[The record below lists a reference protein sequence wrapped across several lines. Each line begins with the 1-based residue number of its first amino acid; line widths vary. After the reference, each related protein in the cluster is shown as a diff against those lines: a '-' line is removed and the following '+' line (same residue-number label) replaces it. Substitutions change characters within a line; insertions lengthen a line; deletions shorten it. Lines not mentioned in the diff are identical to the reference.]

1 MRCWRGRAAFAREGN
16 NRVLTGQRNGRQ
28 LSESSEGVSEMKVGH
43 QNFRHLVSTG
53 VSRRTLLKTTGGGLG
68 LLLLQPG
75 ATAAQEEGSQLVIGA
90 NFVIQ
95 SLDPG
100 RSIETTT
107 NMINHSTYD
116 SLVTFDG
123 EDLTTPKPRLA
134 SEWTISEDGT
144 SYTFTLQPDVTFA
157 SGNPLT
163 SADVKWSFDRV
174 RNLQSNPLFLVEKI
188 TGVEAPDP
196 QTVVITLDTP
206 YPGILPILAS
216 PSLGILD
223 SALVSEN
230 GGTDAA
236 DAAETDT
243 AEEFLNSQSAGSGPY
258 MTTSYLP
265 DQEVVLERNPNY
277 WREPGAFDRIVIR
290 NITEAATQKLQI
302 EAGDIDIAT
311 GLSQDQV
318 PTMEGS
324 EGVTVNSSAAA
335 TTFYVLMNNNPDV
348 GGAFSNPLIQQAV
361 RYALKYDEILA
372 IAGPGATRLA
382 GIIPTVFPGA
392 LDPAEATVTDQEQA
406 RSLVSEAALDSV
418 TGQLSYASDSVIWG
432 VQMNVLAQKIQS
444 DLAEVGIELELDGLP
459 RTTALQKYRDAEN
472 QVGVWSWAADFPD
485 ASNFLVYLPGRTV
498 GTRAGW
504 PADASPETEALV
516 ALGEQAEATVD
527 DEERIELYQ
536 EVETTIREIG
546 PYAPLF
552 QPAVPYAFRSDLTGV
567 TFNSVW
573 GVDLYAVARTA

>member
-1 MRCWRGRAAFAREGN
+1 MSVQDEIAR
-16 NRVLTGQRNGRQ
+16 RVT
-28 LSESSEGVSEMKVGH
+28 SAGV
-43 QNFRHLVSTG
+43 N
-53 VSRRTLLKTTGGGLG
+53 RRTLLKTAGGGAG
-68 LLLLQPG
+68 LFLLHG
-75 ATAAQEEGSQLVIGA
+75 RSVTAQEGDAQLVIGA

-107 NMINHSTYD
+107 NMINHSVYD
-116 SLVTFDG
+116 SLITFDG
-123 EDLTTPKPRLA
+123 EDLTTPMPRLA
-134 SEWTISEDGT
+134 SEWTVSEDGT
-144 SYTFTLQPDVTFA
+144 TYTFTLQPDVTFA

-188 TGVEAPDP
+188 TSVEAPDP
-196 QTVVITLDTP
+196 QTVMITLGSP

-216 PSLGILD
+216 PSLGIID
-223 SALVSEN
+223 SVLVSEN

-243 AEEFLNSQSAGSGPY
+243 AEAFLNSQSAGSGPY
-258 MTTSYLP
+258 ALTSYLP
-265 DQEVVLERNPNY
+265 DQEVVLAKNANY
-277 WREPGAFDRIVIR
+277 WREAPAFDRIVIR
-290 NITEAATQKLQI
+290 NITEAATQKLQL
-302 EAGDIDIAT
+302 EGGDIDIAT

-318 PTMEGS
+318 PTMQGS
-324 EGVTVNSSAAA
+324 EGVTVNSSPAA
-335 TTFYVLMNNNPDV
+335 TTFYVLINNNPEV

-372 IAGPGATRLA
+372 LAGPGAIRLA

-392 LDPAEATVTDQEQA
+392 LDPAEATVTDQEMA
-406 RSLVSEAALDSV
+406 RSLISEAALDSV
-418 TGQLSYASDSVIWG
+418 TGELSYASDSTIWG

-444 DLAEVGIELELDGLP
+444 DLAEVGIELALDGLP
-459 RTTALQKYRDAEN
+459 RTTALQKYRDAQN

-485 ASNFLVYLPGRTV
+485 TSNFLVFLPGRTV

-504 PADASPETEALV
+504 PADYSDETEALV
-516 ALGEQAEATVD
+516 ALGNEAESTVD
-527 DEERIELYQ
+527 DAERVEMYHEIEN
-536 EVETTIREIG
+536 TIREIG

-552 QPAVPYAFRSDLTGV
+552 QPAVPYAFRSDLSGV

-573 GVDLYAVARTA
+573 GVDLYAVSRTA

>member
-1 MRCWRGRAAFAREGN
+1 MQA
-16 NRVLTGQRNGRQ
+16 NRRTMQ
-28 LSESSEGVSEMKVGH
+28 H
-43 QNFRHLVSTG
+43 IVSTE
-53 VSRRTLLKTTGGGLG
+53 VNRRTLLRTAGGGLG
-68 LLLLQPG
+68 LALLRG
-75 ATAAQEEGSQLVIGA
+75 APVAAQDDGAQLVIGA

-100 RSIETTT
+100 HSIETTT
-107 NMINHSTYD
+107 NMINHSVYD

-134 SEWTISEDGT
+134 MEWSVSEDGT

-223 SALVSEN
+223 SVLVKEH
-230 GGTDAA
+230 GGTAEA
-236 DAAETDT
+236 DAVETDT
-243 AEEFLNSQSAGSGPY
+243 AEEYLNGQSAGSGPY
-258 MTTSYLP
+258 ALSSYLP
-265 DQEVVLERNPNY
+265 DQEVVLVKNPNY
-277 WREPGAFDRIVIR
+277 WREAAAFDRIVIR
-290 NITEAATQKLQI
+290 NITEAATQKLQL
-302 EAGDIDIAT
+302 ESGDIDIAT

-318 PTMEGS
+318 ATMQSS
-324 EGVTVNSSAAA
+324 EGVTVNSAPAA
-335 TTFYVLMNNNPDV
+335 TTFYVLMNNNEEV
-348 GGAFSNPLIQQAV
+348 GGAFANPLIQQAV

-372 IAGPGATRLA
+372 LAGPGSTRLA

-392 LDPAEATVTDQEQA
+392 LDAAEATVTDQEKA

-418 TGQLSYASDSVIWG
+418 TGALSYASDSTIWG

-444 DLAEVGIELELDGLP
+444 DLAEVGIELSLDGLP
-459 RTTALQKYRDAEN
+459 RTTALQKYRDAQN

-498 GTRAGW
+498 GLRAGW
-504 PADASPETEALV
+504 PEDYSAETEALV
-516 ALGEQAEATVD
+516 ALGEKTEATVD
-527 DEERIELYQ
+527 DTARIDQYHEI
-536 EVETTIREIG
+536 ENTIREIG

-552 QPAVPYAFRSDLTGV
+552 QPAVPYAFASDLSGV

-573 GVDLYAVARTA
+573 GVDLYAVSRTA

>member
-1 MRCWRGRAAFAREGN
+1 MATIEIEKERMMS
-16 NRVLTGQRNGRQ
+16 VRQ
-28 LSESSEGVSEMKVGH
+28 
-43 QNFRHLVSTG
+43 QNIRHLVMTD
-53 VSRRTLLKTTGGGLG
+53 VSRRTLLKTTAGGLG
-68 LLLLQPG
+68 LSLLHRG
-75 ATAAQEEGSQLVIGA
+75 AVAAQDEGSQLIIGA

-116 SLVTFDG
+116 SLVTFEG
-123 EDLTTPKPRLA
+123 EDLTTPMPRLA
-134 SEWTISEDGT
+134 SEWTVSEDGK

-216 PSLGILD
+216 PSLAILD
-223 SALVSEN
+223 RALVSEN
-230 GGTDAA
+230 GGTDTA

-243 AEEFLNSQSAGSGPY
+243 AEEFLNGQSAGSGPY
-258 MTTSYLP
+258 MLTSYLP

-290 NITEAATQKLQI
+290 NITEAATQKLQV

-318 PTMEGS
+318 PTMQGS
-324 EGVTVNSSAAA
+324 EGVTVNSSPAA
-335 TTFYVLMNNNPDV
+335 TTFYLLMNNNPEV
-348 GGAFSNPLIQQAV
+348 GGAFSNPLVQQAV

-372 IAGPGATRLA
+372 IAGAGASRLA

-392 LDPAEATVTDQEQA
+392 LDPAEATVTDQEKA
-406 RSLVSEAALDSV
+406 RSLISEAALDAV

-459 RTTALQKYRDAEN
+459 QSTALQKYRDAKN
-472 QVGVWSWAADFPD
+472 QIGVWSWAADFPD
-485 ASNFLVYLPGRTV
+485 ASNFLVYMPGRTV

-504 PADASPETEALV
+504 PADASPEAEALV
-516 ALGEQAEATVD
+516 ETGEKAEATVD
-527 DEERIELYQ
+527 DEERIALYQ
-536 EVETTIREIG
+536 EVENTIREIG

-552 QPAVPYAFRSDLTGV
+552 QPAVPFAFRSDLSGV
-567 TFNSVW
+567 TYNSVW
-573 GVDLYAVARTA
+573 GVDLYAVTRSA

>member
-1 MRCWRGRAAFAREGN
+1 
-16 NRVLTGQRNGRQ
+16 
-28 LSESSEGVSEMKVGH
+28 
-43 QNFRHLVSTG
+43 
-53 VSRRTLLKTTGGGLG
+53 
-68 LLLLQPG
+68 
-75 ATAAQEEGSQLVIGA
+75 
-90 NFVIQ
+90 
-95 SLDPG
+95 
-100 RSIETTT
+100 
-107 NMINHSTYD
+107 MINHSTYD
-116 SLVTFDG
+116 SLVTFEG
-123 EDLTTPKPRLA
+123 EDLTTPMPRLA
-134 SEWTISEDGT
+134 SEWTVSEDGK

-174 RNLQSNPLFLVEKI
+174 HNLQSNPLFLVEKI

-196 QTVVITLDTP
+196 HTVVITLDTP

-236 DAAETDT
+236 DAADTDT
-243 AEEFLNSQSAGSGPY
+243 AEKFLNSQSAGSGPY
-258 MTTSYLP
+258 MLTSYLP

-277 WREPGAFDRIVIR
+277 WREPGAFDRVVIR

-318 PTMEGS
+318 PAMQGS
-324 EGVTVNSSAAA
+324 EGVTVKSSPAA
-335 TTFYVLMNNNPDV
+335 TTFYVLMNNNAEI

-392 LDPAEATVTDQEQA
+392 LDPAEATVTDQDKA
-406 RSLVSEAALDSV
+406 RSLISQAALDAV

-432 VQMNVLAQKIQS
+432 VQMDILAQKIQS
-444 DLAEVGIELELDGLP
+444 DLAEVGIDLELDGLP
-459 RTTALQKYRDAEN
+459 RSTALEKYRDAKD

-485 ASNFLVYLPGRTV
+485 ASNFLVYMPGRTV
-498 GTRAGW
+498 GIRTGW
-504 PADASPETEALV
+504 PADASPEAEALV
-516 ALGEQAEATVD
+516 ALGEKAEVTVD
-527 DEERIELYQ
+527 DNERIGLYQ
-536 EVETTIREIG
+536 DVENSIRKIG

-552 QPAVPYAFRSDLTGV
+552 QPAVPFAFRSDLSGV
-567 TFNSVW
+567 TYNSVW
-573 GVDLYAVARTA
+573 GVDLYAVSRSA

>member
-1 MRCWRGRAAFAREGN
+1 MAARSMATIEIEKERMMS
-16 NRVLTGQRNGRQ
+16 VRQ
-28 LSESSEGVSEMKVGH
+28 
-43 QNFRHLVSTG
+43 QNIRHLVMTD
-53 VSRRTLLKTTGGGLG
+53 VSRRTLLKTTAGGLG
-68 LLLLQPG
+68 LTLLHRG
-75 ATAAQEEGSQLVIGA
+75 AVAAQDEGSQLIIGA

-116 SLVTFDG
+116 SLVTFEG
-123 EDLTTPKPRLA
+123 EDLTTPMPRLA
-134 SEWTISEDGT
+134 SEWTVSEDGK

-243 AEEFLNSQSAGSGPY
+243 AEEFLNGQSAGSGPY
-258 MTTSYLP
+258 MLTSYLP

-290 NITEAATQKLQI
+290 NITEAATQKLQV

-318 PTMEGS
+318 PTMQGS
-324 EGVTVNSSAAA
+324 EGVTVNSSPAA
-335 TTFYVLMNNNPDV
+335 TTFYLLMNNNPEG
-348 GGAFSNPLIQQAV
+348 GGAFSNPLVQQAV

-372 IAGPGATRLA
+372 IAGAGASRLA

-392 LDPAEATVTDQEQA
+392 LDPAEATVTDQEKA
-406 RSLVSEAALDSV
+406 RSLISEAALDAV

-459 RTTALQKYRDAEN
+459 QSTALQKYRDAKN

-485 ASNFLVYLPGRTV
+485 PSNFLVYMPGRTV

-504 PADASPETEALV
+504 PADASPEAQALV
-516 ALGEQAEATVD
+516 ETGEKAEATVD
-527 DEERIELYQ
+527 DEERIALYQ
-536 EVETTIREIG
+536 EVENTIREIG

-552 QPAVPYAFRSDLTGV
+552 QPAVPFAFRSDLSGV
-567 TFNSVW
+567 TYNSVW
-573 GVDLYAVARTA
+573 GVDLYAVTRSA

>member
-1 MRCWRGRAAFAREGN
+1 MRSWRGGTAFATKEPTVTRQGGAK
-16 NRVLTGQRNGRQ
+16 RVNHRSRVKECMMSVRQ
-28 LSESSEGVSEMKVGH
+28 
-43 QNFRHLVSTG
+43 QNIRHLVTTD
-53 VSRRTLLKTTGGGLG
+53 VSRRTLLKSTAGGLG
-68 LLLLQPG
+68 LSLLPRGL
-75 ATAAQEEGSQLVIGA
+75 AAAQDAGSQLVIGA

-123 EDLTTPKPRLA
+123 EDLTTPMPRLA
-134 SEWTISEDGT
+134 AEWTVSEDGT

-216 PSLGILD
+216 PSLGVLD

-258 MTTSYLP
+258 MLTSYLP

-290 NITEAATQKLQI
+290 NITEAATQKLQV

-318 PTMEGS
+318 PTMQGS

-335 TTFYVLMNNNPDV
+335 TTFYVLMNNNPEV

-372 IAGPGATRLA
+372 IAGPGASRLA

-392 LDPAEATVTDQEQA
+392 LDPTEATMTDQEQA
-406 RSLVSEAALDSV
+406 RSLISEAALDSV

-432 VQMNVLAQKIQS
+432 VQMDVLAQKIQS

-459 RTTALQKYRDAEN
+459 RSTALQKYRDAEN

-516 ALGEQAEATVD
+516 GLGEQAEATVD
-527 DEERIELYQ
+527 DAERIELYQ

-552 QPAVPYAFRSDLTGV
+552 QPAVPYAFRSDLSGV
-567 TFNSVW
+567 TYSSVW
-573 GVDLYAVARTA
+573 GVDLYAVSRSA

>member
-1 MRCWRGRAAFAREGN
+1 MSLR
-16 NRVLTGQRNGRQ
+16 
-28 LSESSEGVSEMKVGH
+28 H
-43 QNFRHLVSTG
+43 QAVRHLVATG
-53 VSRRTLLKTTGGGLG
+53 LHRRRLLQTAAGGLG
-68 LLLLQPG
+68 LTLLPRRL
-75 ATAAQEEGSQLVIGA
+75 AAQDDGAELVIGA

-107 NMINHSTYD
+107 NMINHSVYD

-123 EDLTTPKPRLA
+123 EDLTTPMPRLA
-134 SEWTISEDGT
+134 SSWTVSEDGT
-144 SYTFTLQPDVTFA
+144 SYAFTLQPDVTFA
-157 SGNPLT
+157 SGNALT

-196 QTVVITLDTP
+196 QTVVITLDAP

-216 PSLGILD
+216 PSLGIID
-223 SALVSEN
+223 SVLVSEH

-236 DAAETDT
+236 NAAETDT

-258 MTTSYLP
+258 MLTSYLP
-265 DQEVVLERNPNY
+265 DQEVVLEKNPNY
-277 WREPGAFDRIVIR
+277 WREAGAFDRIVIR
-290 NITEAATQKLQI
+290 NIVEAATQKLQI

-318 PTMEGS
+318 PAMQGS

-335 TTFYVLMNNNPDV
+335 TTFYVLMNNNPEV

-361 RYALKYDEILA
+361 RYALKYDEILSL
-372 IAGPGATRLA
+372 AGPGASRLA

-392 LDPAEATVTDQEQA
+392 LDPSEATVTDQERA
-406 RSLVSEAALDSV
+406 RSLISEAALEAV

-444 DLAEVGIELELDGLP
+444 DLAEVGIELALDGLP
-459 RTTALQKYRDAEN
+459 RSTALQKYRDAQN

-504 PADASPETEALV
+504 PADASPETETLV
-516 ALGEQAEATVD
+516 ALGEKTEATVD
-527 DEERIELYQ
+527 DGERVDLYH
-536 EVETTIREIG
+536 EVEDTIREIG

-552 QPAVPYAFRSDLTGV
+552 QPAVPYAFRSDLSGV
-567 TFNSVW
+567 TYNSVW
-573 GVDLYAVARTA
+573 GVDLYAVTRSA

>member
-1 MRCWRGRAAFAREGN
+1 MSLR
-16 NRVLTGQRNGRQ
+16 
-28 LSESSEGVSEMKVGH
+28 H
-43 QNFRHLVSTG
+43 QNVRHLVATG
-53 VSRRTLLKTTGGGLG
+53 LSRRTLLKTTAGGLG
-68 LLLLQPG
+68 LSLLPRG
-75 ATAAQEEGSQLVIGA
+75 VAAQEGGSQLVIGA
-90 NFVIQ
+90 NFVLQ

-107 NMINHSTYD
+107 NMINHSVYD

-134 SEWTISEDGT
+134 SAWTVSEDGT

-163 SADVKWSFDRV
+163 AADVKWSFDRV
-174 RNLQSNPLFLVEKI
+174 RNLQSNPLFLIEKI

-196 QTVVITLDTP
+196 QTVIITLDTP

-223 SALVSEN
+223 SALVSQH

-236 DAAETDT
+236 DAADTDT

-258 MTTSYLP
+258 MLTSYLP

-277 WREPGAFDRIVIR
+277 WREAAAFDRIVLR
-290 NITEAATQKLQI
+290 NITEAATQKLQL

-318 PTMEGS
+318 PAMQGS
-324 EGVTVNSSAAA
+324 EGVTVKSSPAA
-335 TTFYVLMNNNPDV
+335 TTFYVLMNNNPEV

-382 GIIPTVFPGA
+382 GIIPTVFSGA
-392 LDPAEATVTDQEQA
+392 LDPAEATMTDQERA
-406 RSLVSEAALDSV
+406 RSLIGEAALDAV

-444 DLAEVGIELELDGLP
+444 DLAEVGIELALDGLP
-459 RTTALQKYRDAEN
+459 RSTALQKYRDAKN

-485 ASNFLVYLPGRTV
+485 ASNFLVYMPGRTV
-498 GTRAGW
+498 GLRAGW
-504 PADASPETEALV
+504 PADYSSETEALV
-516 ALGEQAEATVD
+516 AMGEKAEGTVD
-527 DEERIELYQ
+527 EAERVDLYHK
-536 EVETTIREIG
+536 VENTIREIG

-552 QPAVPYAFRSDLTGV
+552 QPAVPYAFRSDLSGV
-567 TFNSVW
+567 TYNSVW
-573 GVDLYAVARTA
+573 GVDLYAVSRSA

>member
-1 MRCWRGRAAFAREGN
+1 MRSWRGGTAFATKEPTVTRQGGAK
-16 NRVLTGQRNGRQ
+16 RVNHRSRVKECMMSVRQ
-28 LSESSEGVSEMKVGH
+28 
-43 QNFRHLVSTG
+43 QNIRHLVTTD
-53 VSRRTLLKTTGGGLG
+53 VSRRTLLKSTAGGLG
-68 LLLLQPG
+68 LSLLPRGL
-75 ATAAQEEGSQLVIGA
+75 AAAQDAGSQLVIGA

-123 EDLTTPKPRLA
+123 EDLTTPMPRLA
-134 SEWTISEDGT
+134 AEWTVSEDGT

-216 PSLGILD
+216 PSLGVLD

-258 MTTSYLP
+258 MLTSYLP

-290 NITEAATQKLQI
+290 NITEAATQKLQV

-318 PTMEGS
+318 PTMQGS

-335 TTFYVLMNNNPDV
+335 TTFYVLMNNNPEV

-372 IAGPGATRLA
+372 IAGPGASRLA

-392 LDPAEATVTDQEQA
+392 LDPAEATMTDQEQA
-406 RSLVSEAALDSV
+406 RSLISEAALDSV

-432 VQMNVLAQKIQS
+432 VQMDVLAQKIQS

-459 RTTALQKYRDAEN
+459 RSTALQKYRDAEN

-516 ALGEQAEATVD
+516 GLGEQAEATVD
-527 DEERIELYQ
+527 DAERIELYQ

-552 QPAVPYAFRSDLTGV
+552 QPAVPYAFRSDLSGV
-567 TFNSVW
+567 TYSSVW
-573 GVDLYAVARTA
+573 GVDLYAVSRSA

>member
-1 MRCWRGRAAFAREGN
+1 
-16 NRVLTGQRNGRQ
+16 
-28 LSESSEGVSEMKVGH
+28 MKVGH
-43 QNFRHLVSTG
+43 QSFRHLVSTG

-75 ATAAQEEGSQLVIGA
+75 GSVAQEEGSQLVIGA

-107 NMINHSTYD
+107 NMVNHSTYD

-134 SEWTISEDGT
+134 SEWTVSEDGT

>member
-1 MRCWRGRAAFAREGN
+1 MRLLFALSSREMLGGRMAVPGKVAIAIEPGGANPDYRGEP
-16 NRVLTGQRNGRQ
+16 
-28 LSESSEGVSEMKVGH
+28 SEGVRVMSLRH
-43 QNFRHLVSTG
+43 QKLHHLVATD
-53 VSRRTLLKTTGGGLG
+53 VSRRTLLKTTAGGLG
-68 LLLLQPG
+68 LTLLQRSG
-75 ATAAQEEGSQLVIGA
+75 VAAQDEGSQLVIGA

-116 SLVTFDG
+116 SLVSFEG
-123 EDLTTPKPRLA
+123 EDLTTPVPRLA
-134 SEWTISEDGT
+134 TEWTVSEDGT

-188 TGVEAPDP
+188 TAVEAPDP
-196 QTVVITLDTP
+196 QTVVITLGSP

-216 PSLGILD
+216 PSLGIID
-223 SALVSEN
+223 SVLVSEN

-258 MTTSYLP
+258 MLTSYLP
-265 DQEVVLERNPNY
+265 DQEVVLESNPNY
-277 WREPGAFDRIVIR
+277 WGDAPAFDRIVIR
-290 NITEAATQKLQI
+290 NITEAATQKLQL

-318 PTMEGS
+318 PTMQGS
-324 EGVTVNSSAAA
+324 EGITVNSSAAA
-335 TTFYVLMNNNPDV
+335 TTFYVLMNNNPEV

-372 IAGPGATRLA
+372 LAGPGAVRLA

-392 LDPAEATVTDQEQA
+392 LDPADATETDQEKA
-406 RSLVSEAALDSV
+406 RSLVSEAAR
-418 TGQLSYASDSVIWG
+418 DSVIWG
-432 VQMNVLAQKIQS
+432 VQMNILAQKIQS
-444 DLAEVGIELELDGLP
+444 DLAEVGIELALDGLP

-504 PADASPETEALV
+504 PADYSDEAEALV
-516 ALGEQAEATVD
+516 ALGEDAESTVD
-527 DEERIELYQ
+527 DTERVEMYHEIEN
-536 EVETTIREIG
+536 TIREIG

-552 QPAVPYAFRSDLTGV
+552 QPAVPYAYRSDLSGV

-573 GVDLYAVARTA
+573 GVDLYAV